1 VRTNA
6 PTRLYL
12 LDGFALYHDSSQ
24 VSVPESGQ
32 RLVALLALKETRLS
46 RAVVAGMLWPETSE
60 RRAHA
65 SLRTAVWRVQRLCSG
80 LLAASTSDLGLTP
93 SVLVDVREVLQNASR
108 LLSRPIQAG
117 SLDFDWPLSTG
128 ELLPGWYDDWVLF
141 ERERVRQLHL
151 HILEAVAEA
160 LSASGRFGVA
170 LEAALRAV
178 QVDPLRESAH
188 RLVMEIHL
196 AEGNIWEALRQYE
209 ECSRLLWKELRVAPS
224 GRMRELVQAVT
235 KQVDGLSIQ
244 PSGR

>member
-1 VRTNA
+1 
-6 PTRLYL
+6 
-12 LDGFALYHDSSQ
+12 
-24 VSVPESGQ
+24 
-32 RLVALLALKETRLS
+32 LS
-46 RAVVAGMLWPETSE
+46 
-60 RRAHA
+60 
-65 SLRTAVWRVQRLCSG
+65 
-80 LLAASTSDLGLTP
+80 
-93 SVLVDVREVLQNASR
+93 
-108 LLSRPIQAG
+108 I
-117 SLDFDWPLSTG
+117 G

-170 LEAALRAV
+170 LEAGLRAV

-196 AEGNIWEALRQYE
+196 AEGNIWEALRRYE

-235 KQVDGLSIQ
+235 EQVDGLNIQ